1 MNHLLNL
8 AAEGS
13 PVGDMIRENDTLAG
27 FICMGLVALV
37 ILGLVFRKKK

>member
-1 MNHLLNL
+1 MIRSL

-13 PVGDMIRENDTLAG
+13 PVGDMIRENNTLAG
-27 FICMGLVALV
+27 FICMGLVVLL